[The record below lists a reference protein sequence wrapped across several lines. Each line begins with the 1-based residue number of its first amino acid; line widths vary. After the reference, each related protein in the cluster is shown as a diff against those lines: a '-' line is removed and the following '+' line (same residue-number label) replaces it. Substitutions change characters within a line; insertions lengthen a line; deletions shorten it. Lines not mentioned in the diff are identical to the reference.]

1 MAPAT
6 MHGVAAD
13 GTRGQYAK
21 GVERKREILAQAY
34 ETLRATGASGA
45 SLRAIGE
52 SIGVSHGMLTHYF
65 GSREGLLV
73 AVIREHDR
81 VNDERMPASVS
92 LVQRMRLSAEFN
104 VQFPGMVSLFTE
116 MLAKSVELGDGPA
129 REFFTAR
136 FARARVELAAELGG
150 QLAALPEGRRAE
162 AAMLVDLI
170 MAASDGLQVRWLL
183 DPSVDVAAT
192 LGLLERLGHDG

>member
-1 MAPAT
+1 M
-6 MHGVAAD
+6 AAD
-13 GTRGQYAK
+13 GARGRYAK
-21 GVERKREILAQAY
+21 GVERKREILERAY
-34 ETLRATGASGA
+34 GTLRETGASGA

-52 SIGVSHGMLTHYF
+52 ALGVSHGMLTHYF

-81 VNDERMPASVS
+81 VNDERMPVPVS

-116 MLAKSVELGDGPA
+116 MLAKSVEVGDGPA
-129 REFFTAR
+129 RAFFTER
-136 FARARVELAAELGG
+136 FAKARVELAVELGG
-150 QLAALPEGRRAE
+150 QLAALPEGKRAD

-183 DPSVDVAAT
+183 DPSIDVAAT
-192 LGLLERLGHDG
+192 LGLLERLGAE

>member
-1 MAPAT
+1 ML
-6 MHGVAAD
+6 GVAAD
-13 GTRGQYAK
+13 GARGQYAK

-34 ETLRATGASGA
+34 ETLRVTGASGA

-73 AVIREHDR
+73 AVIREHDH
-81 VNDERMPASVS
+81 VNEGRMPASVS

-116 MLAKSVELGDGPA
+116 MLAKSVEPGDGPA
-129 REFFTAR
+129 KVFFTER
-136 FARARVELAAELGG
+136 FARARTRLAGEIDG

-162 AAMLVDLI
+162 ASMLVDLI

-183 DPSVDVAAT
+183 DPDVDVAAT
-192 LGLLERLGHDG
+192 LGLLERLGQDR

>member
-1 MAPAT
+1 M
-6 MHGVAAD
+6 AAD
-13 GTRGQYAK
+13 GVRGRYAK
-21 GVERKREILAQAY
+21 GVERKREILAVAY
-34 ETLRATGASGA
+34 ETLRETGAGGA

-73 AVIREHDR
+73 EVIREHDR
-81 VNDERMPASVS
+81 VNDERMPDSVS
-92 LVQRMRLSAEFN
+92 LVQRMRSSAEFN

-116 MLAKSVELGDGPA
+116 MLAKSVEAGDGPA
-129 REFFTAR
+129 RSFFTAR
-136 FARARVELAAELGG
+136 FARARVKLAAELGG
-150 QLAALPEGRRAE
+150 QLAALPEERRAD

-183 DPSVDVAAT
+183 DPSVDVAGT
-192 LGLLERLGHDG
+192 LGLLERLGRTS